1 MENYNT
7 KLRKVKQFIEEN
19 FDDPVELTIALGLSV
34 EDFIVLLPDVLVANY
49 DKFFEDDDN
58 LEEYS
63 RETEPYNFGSGE
75 GWEDPEARDY

>member
-1 MENYNT
+1 MNYSQR
-7 KLRKVKQFIEEN
+7 LLKVKQFIEDN

-34 EDFIVLLPDVLVANY
+34 EDIINLLPDVLVANY

-58 LEEYS
+58 LEEYP